1 MKSHRLLRVAEM
13 IREVASETIL
23 FKMSDPRV
31 KRVTVMRV
39 ELSPD
44 LQHAKV
50 HVSVMGTAVE
60 QATTLKGLNHAAG
73 FVQAQLGD
81 RMRTRYTPSLRF
93 VLDLGV
99 KQSVEIS
106 RLISEALGRSGTTS
120 ADSAAIEEVNP
131 SLADDDDDDD
141 DDWEDED
148 EDEDEDQDDDGNDD
162 PDEAEGKAGDGQ
174 PESPTEHRSRNND
187 QGSSGDKASH

>member
-39 ELSPD
+39 EVSPD

-141 DDWEDED
+141 DWEDED

>member
-39 ELSPD
+39 EVSPD

-120 ADSAAIEEVNP
+120 ADSAGKMRTKTRTKIRTTTGTMTRTKQRERPATANPKVPRNIDPGITIKAQVETRPAI
-131 SLADDDDDDD
+131 D
-141 DDWEDED
+141 
-148 EDEDEDQDDDGNDD
+148 
-162 PDEAEGKAGDGQ
+162 
-174 PESPTEHRSRNND
+174 
-187 QGSSGDKASH
+187 SGWPQ